1 MHSHDVSFTL
11 YGIKNCDTMKKARLW
26 LDQRQLSYHFHD
38 YRVDGVSLETLQR
51 FLINTTWQALLNTRC
66 STWRKF
72 SEEERRQAT
81 NANGALQLMVRQ
93 PSVIKRPVL
102 ERQDGALLVG
112 FDPLEYE
119 IFFSK
124 EA

>member
-51 FLINTTWQALLNTRC
+51 FLINTTWQALLNTRG

-72 SEEERRQAT
+72 SAGHQCQRRLAT
-81 NANGALQLMVRQ
+81 DGPPAVGNQTSGVGTSRRRFAGRF
-93 PSVIKRPVL
+93 RPV
-102 ERQDGALLVG
+102 RV
-112 FDPLEYE
+112 
-119 IFFSK
+119 
-124 EA
+124 